1 MATLTLVQ
9 AINLALRLEM
19 KRDKKVIVLGED
31 VGVDGG
37 VFRATENLLKLYGPE
52 RVIDTPLAETGII
65 GSAIGMAVGGIKPV
79 AEAQFDGFA
88 IPMIDQLYN
97 HAARI
102 RNRSRGRFT
111 CPLVLRIPCGGG
123 IRALE
128 HHSESPETFFCHI
141 PGLKVV
147 VPSTPYDA
155 KGLLSAA
162 IRDPDPVIY
171 LEPKKLYRAI
181 KEEVPENDFTVP
193 IGKAI
198 VRREGTDVTL
208 IAWGAMVQECLK
220 AAEGAKASC
229 EVIDLRSLKPLDI
242 ETITASV
249 KKTGRAIVVHEAQK
263 TCGFG
268 AELSALIQEKSF
280 LSLKAP
286 VTRVTGLDIII
297 PLPKLEHYYFPNAD
311 KITKAV
317 ENIINY

>member
-1 MATLTLVQ
+1 MAILTLIQ
-9 AINLALRLEM
+9 AINLALKLEM
-19 KRDKKVIVLGED
+19 KRDKRVIILGED
-31 VGVDGG
+31 VGIDGG
-37 VFRATENLLKLYGPE
+37 VFRATEDLLKRYGPE
-52 RVIDTPLAETGII
+52 RVIDTPLAEAGII
-65 GSAIGMAVGGIKPV
+65 GASIGMAVGGLKPV
-79 AEAQFDGFA
+79 AEAQFDGFS

-111 CPLVLRIPCGGG
+111 CQLVLRIPYGGG

-141 PGLKVV
+141 AGLKVV

-162 IRDPDPVIY
+162 IRDSDPVIY

-181 KEEVPENDFTVP
+181 KEEVPENDFIVP

-198 VRREGTDVTL
+198 VRREGSDVTL

-249 KKTGRAIVVHEAQK
+249 QKTGRAIIVHEAPK

-311 KITKAV
+311 KIAKAIDSVTK
-317 ENIINY
+317 Y

>member
-37 VFRATENLLKLYGPE
+37 VFRVTEGLLKLYGPE

-79 AEAQFDGFA
+79 AEAQFDGFS
-88 IPMIDQLYN
+88 IPMIDQLYS

-162 IRDPDPVIY
+162 IRDSDPVIY

-249 KKTGRAIVVHEAQK
+249 QKTGRVIVVHEAPK

-297 PLPKLEHYYFPNAD
+297 PLPKLEHYYFPSAD
-311 KITKAV
+311 KIAKAI
-317 ENIINY
+317 ENTINY